1 MNIKFEEMNES
12 HLERL
17 DSLLNEAAVSKN
29 PFFHKKNLIEQMR
42 KEKDYFKGYVAIN
55 EKEELVGYVLF
66 SFAYS
71 IWSGRSVYIN
81 KFYIDP
87 QLRQKGIES
96 QLMHRVIT
104 YAQYNDFKLVSWDIS
119 DKSEAMIRFYEK
131 IGAKVDNVKLNCEP
145 ALS

>member
-1 MNIKFEEMNES
+1 MNIKFKEINET

-17 DSLLNEAAVSKN
+17 DSLLNEATVSKN
-29 PFFHKKNLIEQMR
+29 PFFSKKNLIEQMR
-42 KEKDYFKGYVAIN
+42 QEKEYFKGYVAIS
-55 EKEELVGYVLF
+55 EEEEIVGYVIF

-71 IWSGRSVYIN
+71 IWSGRSIYIN
-81 KFYIDP
+81 KFYIHP

-104 YAQYNDFKLVSWDIS
+104 YAQYNDFKLVTWDIS

-131 IGAKVDNVKLNCEP
+131 IGAKVDNVKLNCIL
-145 ALS
+145 ALK